1 MSFDALDVETIRR
14 ILEEGGGMAA
24 SKVDALSEMSRT
36 LNEATKERRKE
47 IKEAK
52 EKMKRFIAKP
62 YIVEGDE
69 VEGFYANPL
78 NVAIYEAKVGQG
90 EGIDPTSGG
99 GLLDERGK
107 LKPAGRRLKFYVD
120 SRRGNTL
127 VDGLGRAI
135 DRGRQRV
142 ADLVEPEPEQ

>member
-1 MSFDALDVETIRR
+1 MSFDALDIETVRR
-14 ILEEGGGMAA
+14 ILEEGGGMEP
-24 SKVDALSEMSRT
+24 SKVDALSEMSKT
-36 LNEATKERRKE
+36 LKEATKERRQE
-47 IKEAK
+47 IKGAK
-52 EKMKRFIAKP
+52 EAMKRFIARP

-69 VEGFYANPL
+69 IEGQYANPL
-78 NVAIYEAKVGQG
+78 NTAIYEAKVGQS
-90 EGIDPTSGG
+90 EGTDPTAGG
-99 GLLDERGK
+99 GLLKEDGK
-107 LKPAGRRLKFYVD
+107 LKPSGKRLKFYID

>member
-127 VDGLGRAI
+127 VDGLFRNI
-135 DRGRQRV
+135 SKSI
-142 ADLVEPEPEQ
+142 P